1 MPTSGMFDSLS
12 GYPQWLVVTCEVIL
26 GMVFLWVLVKLIK
39 LALWLLLFA
48 LVATAVLGAIWYIL
62 G

>member
-1 MPTSGMFDSLS
+1 MFDSLS